1 MWVDDIPIA
10 VVEEVV
16 AEEASVAGPALRVED
31 PELRSP
37 ARWSGP
43 LLLDDDLRPLAHH
56 LPAETDP
63 CPSTEPETEPRRL
76 RERADRP
83 GREPRRL
90 EEDEER
96 AGAPGDGGEA
106 EEPLGEALDGGRG
119 PLREVHDEDV
129 GDARAEEVRPQVDPV
144 RDGPGR
150 DDDEVREPDAAGG
163 RLHGIQRPRRVH
175 VCDERADDLRLR
187 DDAERERGPAAPRI
201 AGDRGGGGA
210 RKAARAEKR
219 VEDGEP
225 GGDDRPD
232 PGAVR
237 TEGGPRK
244 REAAGERDR
253 ARRADERPSAR
264 RRAVDAQGRVADV
277 RERRDGERAEHLRR
291 RSRGRGAPSRA
302 KVREYGEAIV
312 GGAHGTHHDRTSVLL
327 VKVRSSPMNTRS
339 EGVVDCIDRPASR
352 RSPDEDARG

>member
-1 MWVDDIPIA
+1 
-10 VVEEVV
+10 
-16 AEEASVAGPALRVED
+16 
-31 PELRSP
+31 
-37 ARWSGP
+37 
-43 LLLDDDLRPLAHH
+43 
-56 LPAETDP
+56 
-63 CPSTEPETEPRRL
+63 
-76 RERADRP
+76 
-83 GREPRRL
+83 L

-96 AGAPGDGGEA
+96 AGAPGDGGQA
-106 EEPLGEALDGGRG
+106 EEPLGEALDGARG

-163 RLHGIQRPRRVH
+163 RLHGIQRPRRIH
-175 VCDERADDLRLR
+175 VRDERADGLRLR
-187 DDAERERGPAAPRI
+187 DDAERERGLAAPRI

-219 VEDGEP
+219 IEDGEP
-225 GGDDRPD
+225 GGNDRPD

-237 TEGGPRK
+237 TKDGPGERD
-244 REAAGERDR
+244 AAGERDR
-253 ARRADERPSAR
+253 ARRADERSSAR

-302 KVREYGEAIV
+302 KVREGGEAVV
-312 GGAHGTHHDRTSVLL
+312 GSAHGTHHDRTSVLL
-327 VKVRSSPMNTRS
+327 VKVQPSPMNTRG
-339 EGVVDCIDRPASR
+339 EVVQALEDRGHPH
-352 RSPDEDARG
+352 PLNARIPCPG